1 MKFRFKALD
10 RRRQPDQLDS
20 PMLLASSRGW
30 VAVFVVLITTVF
42 VLIWA
47 ILGNIPQ
54 TTTVSGALA
63 YPGGVVSVQAPVG
76 GTVQAVDAAPEQDV
90 AAGATVATIKTG
102 DGKKV
107 PVTVPADG
115 RVVSLQSHVGQLVSP
130 GASLL
135 QLEQVGQAS
144 EAGQGLQVQLL
155 VDAQQIPFVREG
167 QTVTVAVPG
176 VNPRSFGRLKGTVAD
191 VGAFPLS
198 GSQLSSISGSQAG
211 AAPAAGVEQAG
222 GGDLIGPHLV
232 VVQLEQ
238 DAENPSGYVWTSQ
251 TGPPITLNSR
261 TPVEGEI
268 QLGSVSP
275 ISMLIGG

>member
-47 ILGNIPQ
+47 ILGSIPQ
-54 TTTVSGALA
+54 TTTVSGALT
-63 YPGGVVSVQAPVG
+63 YPGGVVSVQAPVA
-76 GTVQAVDAAPEQDV
+76 GTLQVVDAAPEQDV
-90 AAGATVATIKTG
+90 VAGATVATIQAG
-102 DGKKV
+102 DGQQV
-107 PVTVPADG
+107 PVTAPADG
-115 RVVSLQSHVGQLVSP
+115 RVVSLQSHVGQLVTP
-130 GASLL
+130 GTSLL
-135 QLEQVGQAS
+135 QLEQLDPAD
-144 EAGQGLQVQLL
+144 QGLQVQLL
-155 VDAQQIPFVREG
+155 VSARQIPFIREG

-176 VNPRSFGRLKGTVAD
+176 VNPRSFGRLQGTVAD

-198 GSQLSSISGSQAG
+198 GSQLSSISGSPGQPSAAG
-211 AAPAAGVEQAG
+211 ADASGAE
-222 GGDLIGPHLV
+222 LIGPHLV

-238 DAENPSGYVWTSQ
+238 DADNPSGYVWTSQ

-268 QLGSVSP
+268 ELGSISP

>member
-20 PMLLASSRGW
+20 PMLLANSRGW

-47 ILGNIPQ
+47 ILGSIPQ

-76 GTVQAVDAAPEQDV
+76 GTLQKVAVAPEQDV
-90 AAGATVATIKTG
+90 TAGTAVAVIKANNGSTVQVSA
-102 DGKKV
+102 
-107 PVTVPADG
+107 PADG
-115 RVVSLQSHVGQLVSP
+115 RVVALQSQVGQLVSP
-130 GASLL
+130 GAPLVQMEHLSSA
-135 QLEQVGQAS
+135 E
-144 EAGQGLQVQLL
+144 QGLQVQLL
-155 VDAQQIPFVREG
+155 VSAQQIPFIREG
-167 QTVTVAVPG
+167 QAVTVAVPG
-176 VNPRSFGRLKGTVAD
+176 VNPRSFGRLAGTVAE
-191 VGAFPLS
+191 VGAYPLS
-198 GSQLSSISGSQAG
+198 GAQLAGISGDEAG
-211 AAPAAGVEQAG
+211 AG
-222 GGDLIGPHLV
+222 GPEASEAEDLIGPHLV
-232 VVQLEQ
+232 VVQLQQ
-238 DAENPSGYVWTSQ
+238 DAQTPSGYTWTSQ

-268 QLGSVSP
+268 ELGSISP

>member
-47 ILGNIPQ
+47 ILGSIPQ

-76 GTVQAVDAAPEQDV
+76 GTLQVVDAQPEQDV
-90 AAGATVATIKTG
+90 KAGTTVATIKANN
-102 DGKKV
+102 GKQV

-115 RVVSLQSHVGQLVSP
+115 RVVSLQSQVGQLVSP
-130 GASLL
+130 GAPLL
-135 QLEQVGQAS
+135 QLEQVGADQQ
-144 EAGQGLQVQLL
+144 QGLQVQLL
-155 VDAQQIPFVREG
+155 VDAQQIPFIREG

-176 VNPRSFGRLKGTVAD
+176 VSPRSFGRLQGTVAE

-198 GSQLSSISGSQAG
+198 GAQLSSISGSQASPASVAG
-211 AAPAAGVEQAG
+211 AEQAG

-238 DAENPSGYVWTSQ
+238 DLQNPSGYVWTSQ

-268 QLGSVSP
+268 ELGSISP